1 MTVRVDPCEDPP
13 VAINRSGQCWTGDSP
28 SDLDE
33 YASAYSAETY
43 PVRTVVHATCGSC
56 SGVEFAITLDEEEG
70 CAVRTCAS
78 CDQAQA
84 LLDSDEYLDE
94 ATLEGAECPCG
105 GTTFNTAVGF
115 AFYDDSDDVRWVY
128 LVLRCTADGVLGC
141 YADWK
146 IDYAPTGQLLQA
158 V

>member
-1 MTVRVDPCEDPP
+1 M
-13 VAINRSGQCWTGDSP
+13 AIDRSGQWWTGDSP

-33 YASAYSAETY
+33 YLRAFSAENY
-43 PVRTVVHATCGSC
+43 PARTVVHAVCASC
-56 SGVEFAITLDEEEG
+56 ASTEFSVALDDEEG

-78 CDQAQA
+78 CSEAKA
-84 LLDSDEYLDE
+84 LLDSDEYLDD

-105 GTTFNTAVGF
+105 GSTFNLAVGF
-115 AFYDDSDDVRWVY
+115 ANYDDGDDVRWVY
-128 LVLRCTADGVLGC
+128 LALRCNNDGVLGC

-146 IDYAPTGQLLQA
+146 IDYSPSEHLLRA

>member
-1 MTVRVDPCEDPP
+1 M
-13 VAINRSGQCWTGDSP
+13 AMNRSGQWWTGDSP

-33 YASAYSAETY
+33 YVTMFSSQTY
-43 PVRTVVHATCGSC
+43 TAQKVVHAACASCGSD
-56 SGVEFAITLDEEEG
+56 SFTVTLDEEEG

-78 CDQAQA
+78 CGDAKA
-84 LLDSDEYLDE
+84 LLDSDEYLDD

-105 GTTFNTAVGF
+105 GSVFNTAVGF
-115 AFYDDSDDVRWVY
+115 AFYADSSDVRWVY
-128 LVLRCTADGVLGC
+128 LALRCTEDGVLGC

-146 IDYAPTGQLLQA
+146 IDYAPSGHLLQA